1 MTIQVRGCNYM
12 SLIFIEDVIIL
23 SGHTSILLFCSYFT
37 KKEIVNLYAS
47 FQLAKL
53 ILAPQAFL
61 RTSIA
66 IFIWQMGVVS
76 Q

>member
-1 MTIQVRGCNYM
+1 M

-53 ILAPQAFL
+53 ANRRFA
-61 RTSIA
+61 
-66 IFIWQMGVVS
+66 
-76 Q
+76 

>member
-1 MTIQVRGCNYM
+1 M

-47 FQLAKL
+47 FQFYLNYLNNLNKKLAKL
-53 ILAPQAFL
+53 LGAVAP
-61 RTSIA
+61 I
-66 IFIWQMGVVS
+66 
-76 Q
+76 

>member
-1 MTIQVRGCNYM
+1 M

-47 FQLAKL
+47 FQFYLNYLNNLNKKL
-53 ILAPQAFL
+53 INLRFITFNFL
-61 RTSIA
+61 WA
-66 IFIWQMGVVS
+66 VGP
-76 Q
+76 